1 MEKPLA
7 EKEGWQ
13 GCGPLVMVK
22 EGNAVFRA
30 QPALRLRVSSKVTFS
45 VLSTSANFLV
55 ASLSLSLSF
64 LLSFGSCLANH
75 KFL

>member
-30 QPALRLRVSSKVTFS
+30 QPALRLHVSSKVLFQSCPHQQIFS
-45 VLSTSANFLV
+45 SL
-55 ASLSLSLSF
+55 LSLSLSF